1 MPNSSLHISFAKD
14 AAEALD
20 HPSINKHLG
29 SYLLGS
35 TSPDVRNVAG
45 WERYDT
51 HFFHLN
57 TDPLGKGI
65 ERFFRHYP
73 ELGETTNLNEETK
86 TFVVGYISHLVT
98 DETWIVDV
106 YRRYFGKSS
115 TIAKDPMRNVMDRA
129 LQFHMDREERSRLG
143 SIDEVL
149 YLLKDSDKSVAVG
162 FISPELLGRWKQVIF
177 DRTSDELP
185 WKHFRRYAKKALPD
199 HLKKDPD
206 HVDSLVD
213 SGAELLSRAQAHVPD
228 RILVEFKQKSIDQFV
243 KLAGEYLD

>member
-14 AAEALD
+14 AAETLN
-20 HPSINKHLG
+20 HPSINKRMG

-57 TDPLGKGI
+57 TDPPGKGI
-65 ERFFRHYP
+65 ERFFHHYP
-73 ELGETTNLNEETK
+73 ELEEMANLNEETK
-86 TFVVGYISHLVT
+86 TFVIGYMSHLVT

-115 TIAKDPMRNVMDRA
+115 DIAGDPMRNVMDRA
-129 LQFHMDREERSRLG
+129 LQFHMDREERAQLG
-143 SIDEVL
+143 SIEDVL
-149 YLLKDSDKSVAVG
+149 YLLKESDKGVKVG
-162 FISPELLGRWKQVIF
+162 FIDSELLGRWKQVIC
-177 DRTSDELP
+177 DRTADELP
-185 WKHFRRYAKKALPD
+185 WKHFRRYAKKALPN
-199 HLKKDPD
+199 HLKDDPKQ
-206 HVDSLVD
+206 VDSLVD
-213 SGAELLSRAQAHVPD
+213 SGPELLVRAQAHVPVHV
-228 RILVEFKQKSIDQFV
+228 LSEFRQKSIDQFV